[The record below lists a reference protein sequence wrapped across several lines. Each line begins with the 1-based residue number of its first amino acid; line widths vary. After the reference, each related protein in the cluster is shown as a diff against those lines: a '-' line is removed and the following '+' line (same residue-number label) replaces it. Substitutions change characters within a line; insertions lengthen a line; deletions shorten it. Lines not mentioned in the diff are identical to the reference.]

1 MLNSGSQGGRA
12 TAGVPQPSNLLL
24 INSGLRLPKST
35 ADGLA
40 STVISWSWARLSYW
54 AFVQEAE
61 FQYGTGCHPRL
72 VSAVC

>member
-1 MLNSGSQGGRA
+1 MLNSGSQGGRV

-40 STVISWSWARLSYW
+40 STVISWSWARLSY
-54 AFVQEAE
+54 
-61 FQYGTGCHPRL
+61 
-72 VSAVC
+72 